1 VAKNYIYFARPDA
14 LSGSLPET
22 IRFVKPTAFFAV
34 PRVYEKFQDRIKEV
48 LDKTTGLKKRI
59 GNLILKLAKWSM
71 KVGSLTVDKKF
82 EGEQPSVFFKL
93 ANYLFFS
100 KVKAAL
106 GFENTQV
113 FSFGAAPLKKSTLE
127 FFKSLYIPLFNNY
140 GLSETTGPHFLNF
153 GEKHVDL
160 LSAGVTLPG
169 ADSRIINQDKDGV
182 GEICCRGRN
191 RFMGYYKDEKSTS
204 EAIDSEGFLHT
215 GDQGYFNSK
224 GNLIITGRIKELI
237 VTAGGENVAPLPI
250 EEALKD
256 ACKCVSNVI
265 VIGDDRKYLSALI
278 TLKTEPNG
286 NLSPE
291 CLETFGDI
299 SIDCKTSIDDMNDSK
314 IKSYIQGIIDNINR
328 KAVSKAQVVKKW
340 MILPH
345 DFSVD
350 GGEFTPTM
358 KLKRKYVAQKYAKE
372 IEKMYSL
379 PKY

>member
-1 VAKNYIYFARPDA
+1 
-14 LSGSLPET
+14 
-22 IRFVKPTAFFAV
+22 
-34 PRVYEKFQDRIKEV
+34 
-48 LDKTTGLKKRI
+48 
-59 GNLILKLAKWSM
+59 
-71 KVGSLTVDKKF
+71 
-82 EGEQPSVFFKL
+82 
-93 ANYLFFS
+93 
-100 KVKAAL
+100 
-106 GFENTQV
+106 
-113 FSFGAAPLKKSTLE
+113 
-127 FFKSLYIPLFNNY
+127 
-140 GLSETTGPHFLNF
+140 
-153 GEKHVDL
+153 
-160 LSAGVTLPG
+160 
-169 ADSRIINQDKDGV
+169 
-182 GEICCRGRN
+182 
-191 RFMGYYKDEKSTS
+191 
-204 EAIDSEGFLHT
+204 
-215 GDQGYFNSK
+215 
-224 GNLIITGRIKELI
+224 LI

-299 SIDCKTSIDDMNDSK
+299 SIDCKTSIDAMNDSK